1 MHKRIAN
8 SKEKNDTSKCHQTTN
23 LVSSQP
29 CYTPN
34 PLFCQINN
42 CPDFYLDKQVSYN
55 ENNRK
60 LQAIQH
66 AVISQNMRTS
76 AGI

>member
-1 MHKRIAN
+1 MSMKKSAENGIPNLIA
-8 SKEKNDTSKCHQTTN
+8 TTPPYQF
-23 LVSSQP
+23 S
-29 CYTPN
+29 PN
-34 PLFCQINN
+34 PLYCQYNA
-42 CPDFYLDKQVSYN
+42 CPFFFLDRQVSFN
-55 ENNRK
+55 ENSRK

>member
-1 MHKRIAN
+1 MLMKNSSENGIPNLIA
-8 SKEKNDTSKCHQTTN
+8 TTKPYEF
-23 LVSSQP
+23 S
-29 CYTPN
+29 PN
-34 PLFCQINN
+34 PLYCQYNA
-42 CPDFYLDKQVSYN
+42 CPYFFLDRQVSYN
-55 ENNRK
+55 ENSRK